1 MMALK
6 ATGRS
11 VGHDRV
17 TQQDRRVRDL
27 DRDEALRLLATVSMG
42 RLVFTQRALPAVR
55 PVTHLVEGEDI
66 MVRLDD
72 GSTLTALMMDSGS
85 PAVVAYEA
93 DVIDPET
100 HLGWSV
106 VVTGFAYPVADAEEG
121 HGYAERLPSWA
132 GQSTKSTVRIRPDIV
147 NGFRLEAVPPEPAP
161 SG

>member
-1 MMALK
+1 MALK

-11 VGHDRV
+11 ADHDRV

-66 MVRLDD
+66 VVRLDD
-72 GSTLTALMMDSGS
+72 GSILTSLMTDPGT

-121 HGYAERLPSWA
+121 QGYAERLPPWA
-132 GQSTKSTVRIRPDIV
+132 GQSTNSTVRIRPDIV
-147 NGFRLEAVPPEPAP
+147 NGFRLEAAVPPEAAP